1 MFMHG
6 LHRTANDRRNGRIIS
21 FSTVLCMY
29 TPSIRI
35 VRQRQQTGAEAASG
49 TAIRNEKEVIRHGS
63 KIFTIVIG

>member
-1 MFMHG
+1 MHG

-35 VRQRQQTGAEAASG
+35 VRQRQQTGAEAARSG
-49 TAIRNEKEVIRHGS
+49 TAIRNEKKVIRHGS
-63 KIFTIVIG
+63 KIFTIVIR